1 MSTFFSEMEIA
12 RKAYNETAL
21 FNFEPSDTFYWRDI
35 LKYAKDEGFAN
46 DVKEWQRLP
55 GEEKEDALIALYEN
69 LLTAY
74 NEGIL
79 SIDTV
84 VVKDVLLS
92 TGGPAS
98 GIEFRLIDGGDSYT
112 FQSARY
118 WYQEWFTPRQY
129 SSIPD
134 DIGEKM
140 FQHFGFKYK
149 QE

>member
-1 MSTFFSEMEIA
+1 MSTFLSEMEIA
-12 RKAYNETAL
+12 RKAYNDTEL
-21 FNFEPSDTFYWRDI
+21 FTFEPSDTFYWRDI
-35 LKYAKDEGFAN
+35 LNNAKDKGFVN

-55 GEEKEDALIALYEN
+55 GEQKEDALIALYEK

-74 NEGIL
+74 DEEIL

-98 GIEFRLIDGGDSYT
+98 GIEFRLIDGGDSYG

-118 WYQEWFTPRQY
+118 WHQEWFTPRQY
-129 SSIPD
+129 SPIPD

-140 FQHFGFKYK
+140 FQHFGFEYK
-149 QE
+149 QG

>member
-1 MSTFFSEMEIA
+1 MGTFLSEMEIA
-12 RKAYNETAL
+12 CKAYNDTKL
-21 FNFEPSDTFYWRDI
+21 FTFEPSDTFYWRDI
-35 LKYAKDEGFAN
+35 LNNAKDKGFVN
-46 DVKEWQRLP
+46 DVKEWQWLP
-55 GEEKEDALIALYEN
+55 GEQKEDALIALYEK

-74 NEGIL
+74 DEEIL

-98 GIEFRLIDGGDSYT
+98 GIEFRLIDGGDSYE

-118 WYQEWFTPRQY
+118 WHQEWFTPRQY
-129 SSIPD
+129 SPIPD

-140 FQHFGFKYK
+140 FQHFGFEYK
-149 QE
+149 QG

>member
-1 MSTFFSEMEIA
+1 MGTFLSEMEIA
-12 RKAYNETAL
+12 CKAYNDTEL
-21 FNFEPSDTFYWRDI
+21 FTFEPSDTFYWRDI
-35 LKYAKDEGFAN
+35 LNNAKDKGFVN

-55 GEEKEDALIALYEN
+55 GEQKEDALIALYEK

-74 NEGIL
+74 DEEIL

-98 GIEFRLIDGGDSYT
+98 GIEFRLIDGGDSYE

-118 WYQEWFTPRQY
+118 WHQEWFTPRQY
-129 SSIPD
+129 SPIPD

-140 FQHFGFKYK
+140 FQHFGFEYK
-149 QE
+149 QG